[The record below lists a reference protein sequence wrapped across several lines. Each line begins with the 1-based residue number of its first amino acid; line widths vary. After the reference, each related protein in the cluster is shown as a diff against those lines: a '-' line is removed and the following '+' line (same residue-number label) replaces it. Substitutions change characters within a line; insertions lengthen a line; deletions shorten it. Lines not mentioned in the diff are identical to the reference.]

1 MYMEFQNTFLSIYEY
16 LVIEQS
22 CIKCFTQI
30 TILFCF
36 FILLQF
42 LIADFYYLSPND
54 KYIHISFDCPSSLQT
69 ENFRIEY

>member
-54 KYIHISFDCPSSLQT
+54 
-69 ENFRIEY
+69 EY